1 MLACNECSTKQRSRS
16 ANNKENGLS
25 TSEQTS
31 EQEASFLDY
40 MSGVIA
46 KVSEENSRK
55 STALRGELRGELEA
69 IRHHIDEARRT
80 YRLITHT
87 KLNDHGIDLVLGTSE
102 FVARADELLK
112 ALDTLDE
119 RSARLKRWTT
129 QP

>member
-1 MLACNECSTKQRSRS
+1 M
-16 ANNKENGLS
+16 S

-55 STALRGELRGELEA
+55 SAALRSELEA